1 MDVDHGLI
9 AKKMKKKK
17 ILKSSLEKL
26 LAKTMLIVSANA
38 ISNFF
43 GAIIPYKKDNVHHN
57 IFVENLGLIVV
68 NHFPIQIVES
78 IWSKSFVMLQLWPH
92 VVFLSRKTF
101 S

>member
-1 MDVDHGLI
+1 VDVDHGLI

-57 IFVENLGLIVV
+57 IFVENLGLEYLVEEFCNVAIMASCC
-68 NHFPIQIVES
+68 FP
-78 IWSKSFVMLQLWPH
+78 F
-92 VVFLSRKTF
+92 
-101 S
+101 

>member
-26 LAKTMLIVSANA
+26 LAKTMLIVSENA